1 MFLPADV
8 SSPTENERLVA
19 ATVDRGWRTVF
30 PNGML
35 LVVHGGT
42 HGVVADDCI
51 PLEVGQFVSEGT
63 ARALDTACVGLFRP
77 PPFALS
83 SP

>member
-1 MFLPADV
+1 
-8 SSPTENERLVA
+8 
-19 ATVDRGWRTVF
+19 VF
-30 PNGML
+30 PNGRL

-42 HGVVADDCI
+42 HGVVADGCM
-51 PLEVGQFVSEGT
+51 PQVVGQFIADGT
-63 ARALDTACVGLFRP
+63 ARALDTACLGRFRP